1 MTAPQPGGSPG
12 QVSPGTST
20 PVNAMLQSFDG
31 PSPVTEVAFDMLKRG
46 ALVAPVAIMVCAAIW
61 GTDGAASV
69 TYGMAIVLINLWLSA
84 AIIAWSARISFAM
97 VQAGALFGFLIRMG
111 LIAVAVL
118 VVRNLSWV
126 NLVALGLTLIIG
138 HLGLLFWELRY
149 ISASLAFPG
158 LKPGK
163 KTSQSSASASVAT
176 SKETILS

>member
-1 MTAPQPGGSPG
+1 MTPPQPGGSPG
-12 QVSPGTST
+12 QHSPGTAT
-20 PVNAMLQSFDG
+20 PVNAMLQSYDG
-31 PSPVTEVAFDMLKRG
+31 PSPVTEVALDMLKRG
-46 ALVAPVAIMVCAAIW
+46 ALVAPVAIMICAAIW

-69 TYGMAIVLINLWLSA
+69 SYGMAIVLVNLWLSA
-84 AIIAWSARISFAM
+84 AIIAWSAKISFAM

-158 LKPGK
+158 LKPS
-163 KTSQSSASASVAT
+163 KTSQSSASASAAT
-176 SKETILS
+176 SKETVLS